1 MKEDI
6 YRVHVVLDEVWLDLP
21 DLCQLA
27 GVSELWVKQRM
38 SDGLLTRDAV
48 PTAKAPRFNAD
59 DLRRVRR
66 MVSLERDFDAVPELA
81 SLVFDLEMELA
92 SLRARLQRLSHLPD

>member
-1 MKEDI
+1 MNEDI

-27 GVSELWVKQRM
+27 GVSELWVTQRM
-38 SDGLLTRDAV
+38 SDGLLTRDAA
-48 PTAKAPRFNAD
+48 PTTEATRFNAD

-66 MVSLERDFDAVPELA
+66 MASLERDFDAVPELA

-92 SLRARLQRLSHLPD
+92 SLRARLRRLSHLPD